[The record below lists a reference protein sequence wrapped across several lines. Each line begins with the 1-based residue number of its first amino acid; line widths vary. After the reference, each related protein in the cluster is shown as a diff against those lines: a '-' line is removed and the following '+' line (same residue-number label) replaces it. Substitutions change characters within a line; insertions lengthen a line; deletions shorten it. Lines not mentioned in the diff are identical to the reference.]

1 MAYGEIS
8 GPRPETGGKAD
19 PREANRLAEERT
31 AAILDYE
38 VLDSEP
44 EEAFEEIVFMAR
56 TVCKTPT
63 ALISLVDEDRQWFK
77 ARLGFDAC
85 ETPIEQ
91 SVCAKGMHSTEL
103 LVIPD
108 LSVDERTCDNA
119 LVTCDKGARFYAG
132 APLVTPSGTIIG
144 MLCVLDQQPRP
155 AGLDPAQRRILKAL
169 AGQVVDQ
176 LELRKALRQ
185 AAREVELHR
194 SQTEVLERTSKRL
207 QLAEE
212 AGNIG
217 AFELDIETRRVKV
230 SPEFCRIHGFDN
242 VDVLDGADIGKL
254 RKVPL
259 ETRIE
264 DQGIADADG
273 QFSNEYEIIRAN
285 DGAVRWVEMRA
296 RVVPADGENGAT
308 LVGIVTDVTEQHAV
322 NEEIAH
328 RLKNT
333 LALVQAVAGHTLRG
347 VTDPEPV
354 REFNRRI
361 AAMSTAHDLLLSRS
375 SASGRIHE
383 LASSVFDKLGIEQRV
398 EVTGCDCMLSSRSV
412 LTLSMIL
419 HELGTNAMKY
429 GALSVPDG
437 QVVLHAF
444 CEPDAEGE
452 SQLTLS
458 WTENGGPPA
467 QKPERRGLGTR
478 LIERGVDPEGEVT
491 MDFGETGLRV
501 VMTALLSN
509 IGA

>member
-8 GPRPETGGKAD
+8 GARANSGGMAD

-31 AAILDYE
+31 AALADYE

-44 EEAFEEIVFMAR
+44 ESAFEEIVFMAR

-63 ALISLVDEDRQWFK
+63 ALISLIDDDRQWFK

-85 ETPIEQ
+85 QTPIEQ
-91 SVCAKGMHSTEL
+91 SVCAHGMRSDEML
-103 LVIPD
+103 IIPD
-108 LSVDERTCDNA
+108 LSADDRTRDNP
-119 LVTCDKGARFYAG
+119 LVTCENGARFYAG
-132 APLVTPSGTIIG
+132 APLITPSGTIIG
-144 MLCVLDQQPRP
+144 MLCVLDQAPRP
-155 AGLDPAQRRILKAL
+155 EGLDPTQRRILRAL
-169 AGQVVDQ
+169 ARQVVDQ
-176 LELRKALRQ
+176 LELRKALRL

-194 SQTEVLERTSKRL
+194 NQTQMLERTSKRL

-217 AFELDIETRRVKV
+217 AFELDTETRLVKV
-230 SPEFCRIHGFDN
+230 SPEFCRIYGFDN
-242 VDVLDGADIGKL
+242 VEVLHGAQIGER

-259 ETRIE
+259 GTRIE

-273 QFSNEYEIIRAN
+273 QISTEFEIIRAN

-296 RVVPADGENGAT
+296 RLMPADGENPQT

-347 VTDPEPV
+347 IPDPEPV

-375 SASGRIHE
+375 NASGRIHE

-398 EVTGCDCMLSSRSV
+398 EITGCDCTLSSRAV

-437 QVVLHAF
+437 KVVLQVS
-444 CEPDAEGE
+444 CESDTEGE
-452 SQLTLS
+452 SHLTLS
-458 WTENGGPPA
+458 WTESGGPPA
-467 QKPERRGLGTR
+467 SEPERKGLGTR

-491 MDFGETGLRV
+491 LDFGKDGLRV
-501 VMTALLSN
+501 VMTALLSH
-509 IGA
+509 IGG